1 MRKQSRAKASMA
13 KSWVGHNNKVF
24 QKALDAYKADIE
36 KKVLGVMESVAR
48 NIFEDVSNTFY
59 NQGDDYMP
67 YYTGNLR
74 DSTGL
79 GIYYNGALS
88 VLIPPRVA
96 DKAQNY
102 WQIGHFYYDL
112 WGFTFIREAL
122 AEANSFNKGIWVVL
136 YSTMPYAKYVDEN
149 GVADSKASLL
159 YTVWN
164 LPERNACGEDS
175 KKAAA
180 ADDGHAQNEW

>member
-1 MRKQSRAKASMA
+1 MA

-24 QKALDAYKADIE
+24 KKAMDAYRADIE
-36 KKVLGVMESVAR
+36 KKVVGVMESVAR
-48 NIFEDVSNTFY
+48 NIFEDVSNTSY

-67 YYTGNLR
+67 FYTGNLR

-88 VLIPPRVA
+88 TLIPPRVA
-96 DKAQNY
+96 DNPQNY
-102 WQIGHFYYDL
+102 WQIGHFYFDL

-136 YSTMPYAKYVDEN
+136 YSTMPYAKYIDEN
-149 GVADSKASLL
+149 GSPYWDAGWFSENIVQGHLL
-159 YTVWN
+159 PNFKTAFAREFPNIARQIKSV
-164 LPERNACGEDS
+164 
-175 KKAAA
+175 
-180 ADDGHAQNEW
+180 